1 MEDVFLIFFYHLG
14 LYLREIDALLVTVI
28 FHSPNCAVEERVKF
42 YLGHFV
48 VYRPLLFSRSTQWNR
63 HFLPFPQAL
72 YFMKNSFL
80 PSPTSE

>member
-28 FHSPNCAVEERVKF
+28 FHSPNCAVEERVKL

-48 VYRPLLFSRSTQWNR
+48 V
-63 HFLPFPQAL
+63 
-72 YFMKNSFL
+72 
-80 PSPTSE
+80 